1 MNNYNRQEMMAIAGA
16 RLLKDGDVVLVGT
29 GLPLVSALIAKYTH
43 APDLIMTMEAG
54 MYDSKPEALPFCVA
68 DPRGAYRNPW
78 MGTAFEIMGQ
88 FLQNQKIDVGFLG
101 GAQVDRYGNLNS
113 TCIGSYSKPDK
124 RFEGSGGAS
133 DIAIMAKKTII
144 IMAHEPQRFVEK
156 VDFITSP
163 GWMVSRYPDRVPVP
177 REALDMWGGPYAV
190 VSTMGV
196 MKFSAD
202 THEMYLDGYFIDLGV
217 TPESVMQN
225 TGFPIEISKA
235 VPILPPTKEELS
247 ILRTQVDPE
256 GIFMKY

>member
-1 MNNYNRQEMMAIAGA
+1 MDKYNRQEMMAIAGA
-16 RLLKDGDVVLVGT
+16 RLLKDGEIVLVGT

-68 DPRGAYRNPW
+68 DPRGAYKNPW
-78 MGTAFEIMGQ
+78 IGTAFELMAQ
-88 FLQNQKIDVGFLG
+88 LLQNQKIDVGFLG

-113 TCIGSYSKPDK
+113 TCIGAYSKPDK

-133 DIAIMAKKTII
+133 DIAILAKKTII
-144 IMAHEPQRFVEK
+144 IMAHERQRFVEN

-163 GWMVSRYPDRVPVP
+163 GWMVSRYPDRLPVP
-177 REALDMWGGPYAV
+177 REELDMWGGPYAV

-196 MKFSAD
+196 MRFSED
-202 THEMYLDGYFIDLGV
+202 THEMYLEGYFADLGV
-217 TPESVMQN
+217 TPEAVAEN
-225 TGFPIEISKA
+225 TGFPIDVTKA
-235 VPILPPTKEELS
+235 VPIPTPTEEELL
-247 ILRTQVDPE
+247 ILRSKVDPE